1 MGTDDFE
8 RAVLGAVLLDPTLWP
23 LIAGLRSDDFALDA
37 HRRIFGRM
45 LGLVESSRP
54 IDLVIL
60 VNELDRHGELQVVNG
75 VGYVSG
81 LTDGLPDRPLDALRH
96 YVDEV
101 RKRAGLRCIVRA
113 ADSIRERVANDPTA
127 TIADLRSQFFDA
139 ERDAA
144 RYEAG
149 YGTRITRIEDIPDP
163 FACPSDE
170 TGWVVHGLIP
180 ARGVT
185 MIAGEAGA
193 GKTWLALTLARAMTL
208 GGDFLDRRTS
218 LAQVLYLDREN
229 PLSLIRD
236 RLQLLFGGTSDL
248 RLWGLWCPDEPPMI
262 GDPRLLEFAKDGP
275 LIIFDSM
282 IRFHRADENSAT
294 EMAQVMARLRQLA
307 TVGAS
312 VVVLHHKAKSDT
324 SSYRGSSDIVAGAD
338 AVFALTKRDDLL
350 ELRTFK
356 NRFAAETTIKIRP
369 DFKSGSFAVVG
380 SPGPESAPDEID
392 SLAKIIRTSPGCTQ
406 NDIIKKCGIQRKRAI
421 ELLHSHD
428 GKQWHRQQGA
438 NRYLRYFPIQVVPQ
452 GILAGSNWNHC
463 ANGSESSSP
472 PDTTRRE
479 PLGITQVVPVPPPFR
494 GGNREPL
501 EYYGT

>member
-1 MGTDDFE
+1 MVEDFE
-8 RAVLGAVLLDPTLWP
+8 RAVLGAILLNNAHWPEVAVLGPDDFLLD
-23 LIAGLRSDDFALDA
+23 S
-37 HRRIFGRM
+37 HRRIYARM
-45 LGLVESSRP
+45 VDLVASSRQ
-54 IDLVIL
+54 IDTLTLVD
-60 VNELDRHGELQVVNG
+60 ELERRGDLQAVG
-75 VGYVSG
+75 DVGYVSG
-81 LTDGLPDRPLDALRH
+81 LVDALPDRPIGSMNP
-96 YVDEV
+96 YVNEV
-101 RKRAGLRCIVRA
+101 RKCAGLRCIVRA
-113 ADSIRERVANDPTA
+113 ADSIRERAANDPAA
-127 TIADLRSQFFDA
+127 TIAGLRSRFLEA
-139 ERDAA
+139 ERGAG
-144 RYEAG
+144 RYEAE
-149 YGTRITRIEDIPDP
+149 YGTLITRIEDIPDP
-163 FACPSDE
+163 FACSSDE

-180 ARGVT
+180 ERGIT
-185 MIAGEAGA
+185 IIAGEAGA
-193 GKTWLALTLARAMTL
+193 GKTWLALALARAMTL
-208 GGDFLDRRTS
+208 GRDLLDRRTS
-218 LAQVLYLDREN
+218 AAQVLYLDREN

-236 RLQLLFGGTSDL
+236 RLQVLFGGTSDL

-338 AVFALTKRDDLL
+338 AVFALAKRDDLL

-438 NRYLRYFPIQVVPQ
+438 NRYLRYFPIQVVPK

-463 ANGSESSSP
+463 ANGSESSFP

-479 PLGITQVVPVPPPFR
+479 PLGITQVVPVPPPFK
-494 GGNREPL
+494 GGNRELL